1 MKQEIVVSVND
12 EGKVEG
18 GRKSIAKAFLL
29 YAGKRVRV
37 TIERYVSKRT
47 LPQNAYLHV
56 VIREVQLALLNLGWD
71 QANDYYWVKDLCKYK
86 FLRYEAV
93 NPKTGEVI
101 EGIRATSSLSKE
113 EVSEL
118 IEQIKIWAADE
129 LGHYIA
135 DADEQVKMFD

>member
-1 MKQEIVVSVND
+1 MYLSAHCLKMRIFTLYL
-12 EGKVEG
+12 
-18 GRKSIAKAFLL
+18 GRC
-29 YAGKRVRV
+29 
-37 TIERYVSKRT
+37 
-47 LPQNAYLHV
+47 N
-56 VIREVQLALLNLGWD
+56 LALLNLGWD

-135 DADEQVKMFD
+135 DADEQVEMFRLTVLG

>member
-1 MKQEIVVSVND
+1 MKHLFVVKVNQEGVVQNA
-12 EGKVEG
+12 
-18 GRKSIAKAFLL
+18 RKGLAKALL
-29 YAGKRVRV
+29 MHAGKTVDI
-37 TIERYVSKRT
+37 TIEKHRTKRT

-56 VIREVQLALLNLGWD
+56 VFREVQLALLNLGWD

-118 IEQIKIWAADE
+118 IEQIKIWASDE

-135 DADEQVKMFD
+135 DADEQVEMFD